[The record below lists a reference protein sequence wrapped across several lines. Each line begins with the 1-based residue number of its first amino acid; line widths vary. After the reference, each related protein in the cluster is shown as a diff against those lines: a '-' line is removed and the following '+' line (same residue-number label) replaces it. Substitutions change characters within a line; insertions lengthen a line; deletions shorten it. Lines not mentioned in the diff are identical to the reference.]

1 MTAEM
6 AAIPEE
12 NAAAREPPSRSARAL
27 SAASVSIDRFRF
39 NFVPSFASD
48 EIHDVAPFPL
58 RRFLLLPGEVGERPP
73 VQNRFDGFGRLLD
86 QPRHRGGGLLVAPVP
101 RPLPAGG
108 RGHPAVAAAGGG

>member
-1 MTAEM
+1 MGTLTA
-6 AAIPEE
+6 PK
-12 NAAAREPPSRSARAL
+12 AL
-27 SAASVSIDRFRF
+27 SAPTPACAASVSIDRFRF

-86 QPRHRGGGLLVAPVP
+86 QPRHGGGGLLVNWVP
-101 RPLPAGG
+101 LPLPAGG
-108 RGHPAVAAAGGG
+108 LGHRTLDGPEDLRGKRSE